1 MGVVW
6 GWREVVGG
14 WGGFCGLGGFCGA
27 GGLVRGCVGLG
38 GVWES
43 HVGLGVERK
52 RRSVAVLQLGYRAG
66 HGARYGAGLTMGL
79 GSLWGCPT
87 QVLQKSLSVVK
98 AHWREHQDYAFACE
112 QLKSIRQDLTVSLG
126 QNRGDLGPRWIWGRG
141 FTPRLPPRCRASARS

>member
-1 MGVVW
+1 M
-6 GWREVVGG
+6 
-14 WGGFCGLGGFCGA
+14 GGFCGA
-27 GGLVRGCVGLG
+27 GGLVWGCVGLG
-38 GVWES
+38 GIWES

-52 RRSVAVLQLGYRAG
+52 RRGLQHHSWVIGRDM
-66 HGARYGAGLTMGL
+66 GLAMGL

-126 QNRGDLGPRWIWGRG
+126 QNRGDLGP
-141 FTPRLPPRCRASARS
+141 

>member
-1 MGVVW
+1 M
-6 GWREVVGG
+6 
-14 WGGFCGLGGFCGA
+14 GGFCGA

-43 HVGLGVERK
+43 HVGFGVRLGMGRK
-52 RRSVAVLQLGYRAG
+52 RRGVAVLQLGYRAG

-126 QNRGDLGPRWIWGRG
+126 QNRGDLGP
-141 FTPRLPPRCRASARS
+141 

>member
-1 MGVVW
+1 MGLGWLW
-6 GWREVVGG
+6 GWAG
-14 WGGFCGLGGFCGA
+14 CGA
-27 GGLVRGCVGLG
+27 GLAMGLGWLWGWALYGAGLAVGLG
-38 GVWES
+38 SLWGW
-43 HVGLGVERK
+43 
-52 RRSVAVLQLGYRAG
+52 
-66 HGARYGAGLTMGL
+66 ARCGAGLTMGL